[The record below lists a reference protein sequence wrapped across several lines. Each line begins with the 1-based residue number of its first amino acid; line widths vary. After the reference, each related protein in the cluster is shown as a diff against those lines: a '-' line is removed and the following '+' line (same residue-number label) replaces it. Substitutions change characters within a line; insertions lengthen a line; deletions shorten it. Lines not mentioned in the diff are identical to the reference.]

1 MALLLYIPVLH
12 KGYLDLFARHK
23 NEETLYVI
31 GEGLIKEFPLLEREI
46 RRINPKQIV
55 KIIKA
60 LNLFRR
66 VEAVEKSNL
75 ISLSRSRIVS
85 ADEVEMRELV
95 KKYLPKAKVVFDT
108 SFLRW
113 DAKKVKKNEEVN
125 SDIEVTSS
133 KLANDLIKL
142 ADKQSELSSDWFR
155 QVGAILW
162 KDNKILLA
170 AYNKRQPSSH
180 EAYAVGDPRNFVEL
194 GTDTHLRQVIHA
206 EQGILV
212 LAAKKGISVN
222 GASIY
227 VTTFPCPDCSA
238 LIAASGITECYFRDG
253 YSHLGGAN
261 LLKRSGVRIIRVVD
275 KKTP

>member
-12 KGYLDLFARHK
+12 KGYLDLFARRK
-23 NEETLYVI
+23 NEDTLYVI
-31 GEGLIKEFPLLEREI
+31 GESLIKEFPLLEREV
-46 RRINPKQIV
+46 RRINPKHIV

-60 LNLFRR
+60 LSLFRR
-66 VEAVEKSNL
+66 VEVVEKSNL
-75 ISLSRSRIVS
+75 SNLSKSMIVS

-113 DAKKVKKNEEVN
+113 DAKKIRQDEEVN
-125 SDIEVTSS
+125 SDVEVTSS
-133 KLANDLIKL
+133 KLAKDLIKL
-142 ADKQSELSSDWFR
+142 ADKQSELSPDWFR

-162 KDNKILLA
+162 KDNKVLFT
-170 AYNKRQPSSH
+170 AYNERQPSSH
-180 EAYAVGDPRNFVEL
+180 EAYAVGDPRNFVQL

-212 LAAKKGISVN
+212 LAAREGISVK
-222 GASIY
+222 GASLY

-238 LIAASGITECYFRDG
+238 LIAASGIGKCYFKDG
-253 YSHLGGAN
+253 YSHLGGAE
-261 LLKRSGVRIIRVVD
+261 LLKKAGVKLIRVVD
-275 KKTP
+275 KKSP